1 MKLIW
6 LTDIHL
12 NFLSKERRIDF
23 YQEIVAT
30 SGEKILIS
38 ADIAEVPSV
47 SAILKEMAQA
57 IQKPIY
63 FVLGN
68 HDYYRGQ
75 IDLLRQEMSDLTKNE
90 PLLQWLPASGVQD
103 LGNQTILL
111 SEDCWADGRYGDYT
125 NSRVTLNDSRMIID
139 LFQSSILGKYS
150 LNF

>member
-38 ADIAEVPSV
+38 GDIAEVPSV
-47 SAILKEMAQA
+47 SAILKEIAQA

-63 FVLGN
+63 FVFL
-68 HDYYRGQ
+68 
-75 IDLLRQEMSDLTKNE
+75 ILR
-90 PLLQWLPASGVQD
+90 VH
-103 LGNQTILL
+103 
-111 SEDCWADGRYGDYT
+111 
-125 NSRVTLNDSRMIID
+125 
-139 LFQSSILGKYS
+139 
-150 LNF
+150 